1 VATGFSVR
9 TLRLQ
14 GFALERASPRNSAGS
29 NRVFIYMQLK
39 DAVLYLL
46 LVLAPLAASCQEG
59 SPTPPKAESAA
70 PATAT
75 PTFSNEQIR
84 ELIRQVAE
92 KDMENDKKQRN
103 YTYIEREEEHKL
115 DRKGQVKST
124 ETKTYEIMELYG
136 GQVERLIAKNDKPL
150 SQKDAAKEEEKIQ
163 KVIDKR
169 KNESEND
176 RKKRLEKEEKSRE
189 EDRQFVREVADAYNF
204 RLLGTEQIVGRDT
217 WVFDADPRPGYRPHH
232 KDGKYLP
239 KFRFRAWIDKTEMQW
254 AKLDIQCIDT
264 LSWGLFI
271 ARIHKGSRIVIEQT
285 QVNDEVWLPKHIAL
299 KLDARI
305 ALLKNFNVEE
315 DLTYRDYKK
324 FRTDAKIVPLGEV
337 QEPH

>member
-1 VATGFSVR
+1 
-9 TLRLQ
+9 
-14 GFALERASPRNSAGS
+14 
-29 NRVFIYMQLK
+29 MQFK
-39 DAVLYLL
+39 DAALYLL
-46 LVLAPLAASCQEG
+46 LVFVPCAASCQEG
-59 SPTPPKAESAA
+59 GPIASEAESAP
-70 PATAT
+70 PATTAS
-75 PTFSNEQIR
+75 TFSNDRIR

-103 YTYIEREEEHKL
+103 YTYIEREEEHRL
-115 DRKGQVKST
+115 DRKGEVKST

-169 KNESEND
+169 KNESEDD

-189 EDRQFVREVADAYNF
+189 EDRQFVSEVADAYNF
-204 RLLGTEQIVGRDT
+204 RLLGTEQIGGRDT
-217 WVFDADPRPGYRPHH
+217 WVFDADPRPGYQPHH
-232 KDGKYLP
+232 KGGKYLP

-264 LSWGLFI
+264 VSWGLFI

-285 QVNDEVWLPKHIAL
+285 QINDEVWLPKHVAL

-305 ALLKNFNVEE
+305 ALLKNFNVEK

-324 FRTDAKIVPLGEV
+324 FRTDTKIIQIGEV
-337 QEPH
+337 PAKN

>member
-1 VATGFSVR
+1 
-9 TLRLQ
+9 
-14 GFALERASPRNSAGS
+14 
-29 NRVFIYMQLK
+29 MQLK

-46 LVLAPLAASCQEG
+46 LVFSPFAASCQEG
-59 SPTPPKAESAA
+59 NPTSPPGESVTS
-70 PATAT
+70 ATAAS
-75 PTFSNEQIR
+75 TFSNDQIR
-84 ELIRQVAE
+84 ELIRQVAG
-92 KDMENDKKQRN
+92 KDMENDKKQRD
-103 YTYIEREEEHKL
+103 YTYLQREEDHEL
-115 DRKGQVKST
+115 DGKGQVKST

-150 SQKDAAKEEEKIQ
+150 SQKDAAKEEAKIQ
-163 KVIDKR
+163 KVINKR
-169 KNESEND
+169 KNESEDD

-204 RLLGTEQIVGRDT
+204 RLVGAEQLGGRDT
-217 WVFDADPRPGYRPHH
+217 WVFDADPRPGFQPHH
-232 KDGKYLP
+232 KGGKYLP

-264 LSWGLFI
+264 VSWGLFI

-285 QVNDEVWLPKHIAL
+285 QVNDEVWLPKHVGL
-299 KLDARI
+299 KLDVRI

-315 DLTYRDYKK
+315 DVTDHDYKK
-324 FRTDAKIVPLGEV
+324 FRTDTKIVPLGEV

>member
-1 VATGFSVR
+1 
-9 TLRLQ
+9 
-14 GFALERASPRNSAGS
+14 
-29 NRVFIYMQLK
+29 MQLK
-39 DAVLYLL
+39 DTALYLL
-46 LVLAPLAASCQEG
+46 LVFVPCAVSCQE
-59 SPTPPKAESAA
+59 STATSAPAESVPSA
-70 PATAT
+70 PN
-75 PTFSNEQIR
+75 FSHDQIR

-92 KDMENDKKQRN
+92 KDMENDKKQRD
-103 YTYIEREEEHKL
+103 YTYIEREQEHTL

-136 GQVERLIAKNDKPL
+136 GQVSRLIAKNDKPL
-150 SQKDAAKEEEKIQ
+150 SQKDAAKEEEKVQ

-169 KNESEND
+169 KNESEDD
-176 RKKRLEKEEKSRE
+176 RRKRLEKEEKSRE
-189 EDRQFVREVADAYNF
+189 EDRRFVREVADAYNF
-204 RLLGTEQIVGRDT
+204 RPLGTEQLSGHST
-217 WVFDADPRPGYRPHH
+217 WVFDADPRPEYRPRH

-239 KFRFRAWIDKTEMQW
+239 KFRFRAWIDQKEMQW

-264 LSWGLFI
+264 VSWGLFI

-285 QVNDEVWLPKHIAL
+285 RVNDEVWLPKHIAL

-315 DLTYRDYKK
+315 DLTYHDYKK
-324 FRTDAKIVPLGEV
+324 FRTDTKIVPMGEV

>member
-1 VATGFSVR
+1 MPFR
-9 TLRLQ
+9 
-14 GFALERASPRNSAGS
+14 
-29 NRVFIYMQLK
+29 
-39 DAVLYLL
+39 DAVLYFL
-46 LVLAPLAASCQEG
+46 LVFAPVAAACQEG
-59 SPTPPKAESAA
+59 NPTSPPAESATSAA
-70 PATAT
+70 PAS
-75 PTFSNEQIR
+75 TFSNDQIR
-84 ELIRQVAE
+84 GLIRQVAE
-92 KDMENDKKQRN
+92 KDMENDKKQRD

-115 DRKGQVKST
+115 DGKGNVKST

-163 KVIDKR
+163 KVISKR
-169 KNESEND
+169 KNESEDD

-189 EDRQFVREVADAYNF
+189 EDRRFVREVADAYDF
-204 RLLGTEQIVGRDT
+204 RLAGTEQLGGRDT
-217 WVFDADPRPGYRPHH
+217 WVFDADPRPGYQPHH

-264 LSWGLFI
+264 VSWGLFI

-285 QVNDEVWLPKHIAL
+285 QVNDEVWLPKHVAL

-315 DLTYRDYKK
+315 DVTYRDYKK
-324 FRTDAKIVPLGEV
+324 FRTDARIVPLGEV